1 PIVSLRL
8 SMAAGEDLCHAP
20 VPGLDRQRPF
30 EVGHDTVPR
39 VRLSQCVIE
48 DGLELLGLPH
58 MDRVDELVLVGE
70 APVGGA
76 DPASG
81 MVGDIVERDLQPVLG
96 EQLTTGDQQPLAIA
110 GGVLAKFRF
119 LHSAILASG
128 YHPSEYLPVSGSL
141 SD

>member
-1 PIVSLRL
+1 
-8 SMAAGEDLCHAP
+8 
-20 VPGLDRQRPF
+20 
-30 EVGHDTVPR
+30 
-39 VRLSQCVIE
+39 
-48 DGLELLGLPH
+48 
-58 MDRVDELVLVGE
+58 VLVGE

-76 DPASG
+76 DPDSG

-141 SD
+141 SDGDHAEPQGPGPAVLRVGSPAQRRRLQSLGAVSTGSTTSAGWSC

>member
-1 PIVSLRL
+1 
-8 SMAAGEDLCHAP
+8 
-20 VPGLDRQRPF
+20 
-30 EVGHDTVPR
+30 
-39 VRLSQCVIE
+39 
-48 DGLELLGLPH
+48 

-76 DPASG
+76 DPDSG
-81 MVGDIVERDLQPVLG
+81 MVGNIVERDLQPVLG

-128 YHPSEYLPVSGSL
+128 YHPSEYLPISGSL
-141 SD
+141 SDGDHADGVGGVECQHEVRAVDGHCDHRGGRAHRDHAQFGPDDDSALVQIAQQLG

>member
-1 PIVSLRL
+1 
-8 SMAAGEDLCHAP
+8 
-20 VPGLDRQRPF
+20 
-30 EVGHDTVPR
+30 
-39 VRLSQCVIE
+39 
-48 DGLELLGLPH
+48 ELLGLPH

-76 DPASG
+76 DPDSG
-81 MVGDIVERDLQPVLG
+81 MVGNIVERDLQPVLG

-128 YHPSEYLPVSGSL
+128 YHPSEYLPISGSL
-141 SD
+141 SDGDHADGVGGVECQHEVRAVDRRC